1 MAEFTAR
8 ELDIMNV
15 LWEHGASTVAEV
27 RARLDE
33 RLAYNTVLTMLRIL
47 EEKGAVDHE
56 QEGRAYRYHPLV
68 QHDTARRHAV
78 RRLVDGLFRG
88 STELLLTQLVR
99 DRNLG
104 DDEVERLRRILDEA
118 IDERRS

>member
-1 MAEFTAR
+1 MADFTAR

-15 LWEHGASTVAEV
+15 LWEHGAATVAEV
-27 RARLDE
+27 RE
-33 RLAYNTVLTMLRIL
+33 RLGEPLAYTTVLTMLRIL

-56 QEGRAYRYHPLV
+56 SVGRAYRYRPLV
-68 QHDTARRHAV
+68 ERDVARRHAV

-99 DRNLG
+99 DRDL
-104 DDEVERLRRILDEA
+104 DDADVERLRRILDDEL
-118 IDERRS
+118 DERRS